1 MRWGLGVGWT
11 SLSISLLPLHKRTPR
26 AHTGHR
32 DKIQQELPSA
42 DHCWAYFPHNYLRKG
57 HPGIFKTSLLKT
69 ILDPPAPMEYMS
81 QSIQNGSKWIQI
93 VNFKSAGMIWDD
105 ELFKQMFRTTCSED
119 NVTVKDSPK
128 RFHSRDRCIFTNTPK
143 IVLFGFKSIEIKPIN
158 TGPKKSSLFILYN
171 SANYNF
177 KIDGWFPNKIW
188 IFEPVNFL

>member
-57 HPGIFKTSLLKT
+57 HPGIFKRSLLKT
-69 ILDPPAPMEYMS
+69 ILDFFFPPKWNTWASPYKMGP
-81 QSIQNGSKWIQI
+81 NVSKI

-105 ELFKQMFRTTCSED
+105 EILKQMFRTTCSED
-119 NVTVKDSPK
+119 KVTVKDSPK
-128 RFHSRDRCIFTNTPK
+128 RFTA
-143 IVLFGFKSIEIKPIN
+143 V
-158 TGPKKSSLFILYN
+158 TGVFSQT
-171 SANYNF
+171 
-177 KIDGWFPNKIW
+177 FPNSSVW
-188 IFEPVNFL
+188 F